1 MHWVI
6 QYKSVGE
13 IQNKNTGKLFFFC
26 FLFLN
31 IYFMFKRDL
40 YPQFI
45 ILSLRGNGTSCDKV
59 VYLSL
64 SNTWS
69 HYSIKLYCVIVLL
82 LLLCSLVGT

>member
-1 MHWVI
+1 
-6 QYKSVGE
+6 
-13 IQNKNTGKLFFFC
+13 
-26 FLFLN
+26 
-31 IYFMFKRDL
+31 MFKQDL

-64 SNTWS
+64 SNTWP